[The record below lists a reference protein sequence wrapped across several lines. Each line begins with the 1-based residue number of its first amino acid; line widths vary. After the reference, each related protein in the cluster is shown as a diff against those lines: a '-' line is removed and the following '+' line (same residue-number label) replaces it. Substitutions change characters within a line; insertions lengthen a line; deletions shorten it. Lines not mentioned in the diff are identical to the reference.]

1 DEYLVKP
8 APREALWA
16 ALAGSESAPARKK
29 EEDVHEKDPVN
40 LDADLRATLPD
51 FLRSRREALDE
62 LPQALAAGDREK
74 FRRPAH
80 KLASRYEV
88 FTTSAPET
96 VLAVARREK
105 PQLILCDVDMP
116 DVDGGDISSA
126 LFADDEL
133 RGIPVLFL
141 TGLVGP
147 AELKRLAG
155 QLGGRAAVS

>member
-1 DEYLVKP
+1 MSKRRILVVDDDEAVLTFWK
-8 APREALWA
+8 A
-16 ALAGSESAPARKK
+16 
-29 EEDVHEKDPVN
+29 
-40 LDADLRATLPD
+40 
-51 FLRSRREALDE
+51 
-62 LPQALAAGDREK
+62 
-74 FRRPAH
+74 

-88 FTTSAPET
+88 VTTSSPES
-96 VLAVARREK
+96 VLALARREK

-126 LFADDEL
+126 LFADEEL

-155 QLGGRAAVS
+155 QLGGRAAVSKSEPVEAIVARIESLLAG